1 MDLAVDVKYI
11 AHVRSFSNP
20 RDRCR
25 VSQNAKILSNVNHQS
40 SAFTN
45 KTKKKSLIENNTCCD
60 VRNRLFFFFL
70 LLSNIAINQYV
81 LLWNSHIIANLYCD
95 VRLDVIIK
103 HR

>member
-25 VSQNAKILSNVNHQS
+25 VSQKAKILSNVNHQS

-60 VRNRLFFFFL
+60 VRNRLFFFFFTV
-70 LLSNIAINQYV
+70 IQYRYQPICAV
-81 LLWNSHIIANLYCD
+81 VEFTYYS
-95 VRLDVIIK
+95 
-103 HR
+103 